1 MSSNPLP
8 LSIIADVTVVTNS
21 PQVAAP
27 TFNMGLIVGSEA
39 VIPSSE
45 RTRKYLQA
53 TYSTAMLTDGFS
65 PTDPAYIAA
74 GLYFSQPEPPAAVL
88 IGRQD
93 LTAISAIAIN
103 VAGTGWAV
111 GDHFNISGGTGGVG
125 VILAATAGVPSS
137 IGILFGS
144 QGTGYAVSS
153 GETTTAVSP
162 STGSG
167 LTVDIT
173 AIGESCLQAFEYC
186 RAQNAEWYPGMVCG
200 AAKADHIAIAAWT
213 QTQVGTL
220 YFGVTAD
227 SDVPTGTA
235 GNVLLTIF
243 AANSSRTW
251 MQYATTQGG
260 TYPNQPYFA
269 AAVMGR
275 AMGSNT
281 QLSNSSFTMKFNAG
295 LPLVNVYVEPL
306 TTTQVDKIEGVT
318 RGEGP
323 NGNLYLNYANKFSIL
338 EQGTMMADL
347 VFFDQMLGLDVLAAN
362 IQFNVMNKLTTLPK
376 VPQTDAGQQILV
388 QEVERAL
395 AKSADT
401 GFIAPGVWQGQTID
415 VGGNNKLVA
424 GQALPLGYLVL
435 TPKYSS
441 LSQSDIQA
449 RKAPPIYVAL
459 IEAGAVHFVTIQVLV
474 QA

>member
-8 LSIIADVTVVTNS
+8 LSIIADVTVVTTS

-27 TFNMGLIVGSEA
+27 TFNTGLVIGSSTI
-39 VIPSSE
+39 IPASE
-45 RTRKYLQA
+45 RVRKYLQGNW
-53 TYSTAMLTDGFS
+53 STQMLTDGFLNTAPEYVS
-65 PTDPAYIAA
+65 A
-74 GLYFSQPEPPAAVL
+74 GLYFAQPQPPAAIL

-93 LTAISAIAIN
+93 LTALQTIAIN

-111 GDHFNISGGTGGVG
+111 GDRFTISGGAGGVG

-137 IGILFGS
+137 IGILSGS
-144 QGTGYAVSS
+144 QGSGYSTGT
-153 GETTTAVSP
+153 GETTTAITP
-162 STGSG
+162 STGVG

-173 AIGESCLQAFEYC
+173 AVGETALQAFQYC
-186 RAQNAEWYPGMVCG
+186 RAINSEWYPGMVCG
-200 AAKADHIAIAAWT
+200 AAKTDHIAIAAWT

-220 YFGVTAD
+220 YFGVTSD
-227 SDVPTGTA
+227 SDVPLGTA

-251 MQYATTQGG
+251 MQYSTTQSGL
-260 TYPNQPYFA
+260 YPNQTYFA

-295 LPLVNVYVEPL
+295 LPLVNVFVEPL
-306 TTTQVDKIEGVT
+306 SNTQVDKVEGVT
-318 RGEGP
+318 KGQGP
-323 NGNLYLNYANKFSIL
+323 NGNLYLNYGNKFNIL
-338 EQGTMMADL
+338 EQGTMMANL

-362 IQFNVMNKLTTLPK
+362 IQFNVLNKLTTLPK
-376 VPQTDAGQQILV
+376 VPQTDAGQQVLV
-388 QEVERAL
+388 QTVEDAL
-395 AKSADT
+395 AQSANT
-401 GFIAPGVWQGQTID
+401 GFIAGGIWEGQTID
-415 VGGNNKLVA
+415 VGSSKLVA
-424 GQALPLGYLVL
+424 GTALPLGYMVL

-441 LSQSDIQA
+441 MSQADIQA

-459 IEAGAVHFVTIQVLV
+459 IEAGAVHFVTIEVLV